1 MPSSPKSSSS
11 KNSNDSDEIEMEF
24 NSPKQVEQL
33 YSIIV
38 DKYNDIQDEIEAL
51 EIIDDDIQELREE
64 TLNKYEFSLLA
75 EAYKSAGQSATA
87 EGLSNQAEECDERIE
102 ELQSSLEDIDVKEH
116 IMELYE
122 LEIQKETLEIQMK
135 ACEKYLEKSKRRAYL
150 ENKKATIKPASPRR
164 YPKAASPSRL
174 NTEFGR
180 EVPMRRDSPRSSPVN
195 EEEVKTSKT
204 SLPLPL
210 PLPSTMIKKK

>member
-1 MPSSPKSSSS
+1 MPSSPKSYSSRHS
-11 KNSNDSDEIEMEF
+11 EGSDEIEMEF
-24 NSPKQVEQL
+24 INPKQVESL

-64 TLNKYEFSLLA
+64 TLNKYEFTLLA
-75 EAYKSAGQSATA
+75 EAYKAAGQSATA
-87 EGLSNQAEECDERIE
+87 EGLLNQAEECDERIE

-122 LEIQKETLEIQMK
+122 LEIQRETLEIQMK
-135 ACEKYLEKSKRRAYL
+135 ACEKYLEKSKRKAYL
-150 ENKKATIKPASPRR
+150 ETKKATIKPASPRR

-180 EVPMRRDSPRSSPVN
+180 DVPLKRDSPKENKDESREESSKPQN
-195 EEEVKTSKT
+195 
-204 SLPLPL
+204 PLPL
-210 PLPSTMIKKK
+210 PTFPVIKKK